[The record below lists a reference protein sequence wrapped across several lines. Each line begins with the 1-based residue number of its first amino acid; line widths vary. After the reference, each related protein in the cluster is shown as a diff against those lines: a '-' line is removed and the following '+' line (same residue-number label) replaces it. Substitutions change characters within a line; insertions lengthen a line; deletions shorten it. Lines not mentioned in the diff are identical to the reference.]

1 MAARVNVDNP
11 WKVGLLRLFSHGR
24 GSDTIIRSAGSH
36 EWVER
41 PPWITM
47 SCSRGIRETASVVA
61 EIPALRIA
69 DFGADVPEALERL
82 QAMAAFHLDCLVQE
96 GKPIPTE
103 KREDA
108 GFYLRVKPSP
118 DAA

>member
-1 MAARVNVDNP
+1 MGRVATVDYHVVFTRDP
-11 WKVGLLRLFSHGR
+11 
-24 GSDTIIRSAGSH
+24 
-36 EWVER
+36 
-41 PPWITM
+41 
-47 SCSRGIRETASVVA
+47 ETASVVA
-61 EIPALRIA
+61 EIPTLQIA

-82 QAMAAFHLDCLVQE
+82 QAMATFHLDCLIQE

-103 KREDA
+103 EREET